1 MKPDLSRVDFAL
13 DELPGSEL
21 HQVLDGYRDEAS
33 VAPTRF
39 LGLPAW
45 VITGHAVLLE
55 ACQRTSELSPLPR
68 KW

>member
-33 VAPTRF
+33 AKPRGIAGSLAPDSGCAREVSA
-39 LGLPAW
+39 LAD
-45 VITGHAVLLE
+45 
-55 ACQRTSELSPLPR
+55 
-68 KW
+68 